1 MTIAEQTQLDR
12 AQRVGLLLVHPQDRP
27 AVKSAWIAYCR
38 VKGRPAYWV
47 EIRGDR
53 SRLFKGSVILL
64 EGDVNIVAHKARAL
78 RLAAAEAGGAPDLSG
93 LEL

>member
-47 EIRGDR
+47 ELRGDR
-53 SRLFKGSVILL
+53 SKLFRGNELLL
-64 EGDVNIVAHKARAL
+64 EDDVNEVARKARAL
-78 RLAAAEAGGAPDLSG
+78 RQAAAEAGGRLDVSAA
-93 LEL
+93 EL